1 MYNNKILIIGALGQ
15 IGSELTFKLANIY
28 GESKILASD
37 IKVTNKKRFG
47 NIKYLH
53 LDILDRKSLFNLVKK
68 YNINEIYLLAAS
80 LSYRAE
86 KNIYESWLLNTNSL
100 LNVLEVAK
108 IFKIKKIFWPSSIAV
123 FGKTSEK
130 INTPQIGII
139 EPNSIY
145 GITKLAGERM
155 CEYYF
160 NKYNL
165 DIRSLRLPGLISWKT
180 PPGGGTTDYAVDIFH
195 HAIQNKN
202 YTCFLKRNTVLPMMY
217 IDDAIDAIIRLMTS
231 DQKKITIRTSYNISG
246 ISFSPNNLYDE
257 IKKYK
262 PEFKIKYNPDIRQDI
277 ADSWPQSLDDSNARE
292 DWNWYRNF
300 DLSSIVK
307 TMFKNLDKGIKI
319 NYHE

>member
-28 GESKILASD
+28 GESKIIASD
-37 IKVTNKKRFG
+37 IKLTKKKKIG

-53 LDILDRKSLFNLVKK
+53 LNILDRKSLFDLVKK

-145 GITKLAGERM
+145 GITKLAGERF

-160 NKYNL
+160 SKYNL

-180 PPGGGTTDYAVDIFH
+180 LPGGGTTDYAVDIFH

-262 PEFKIKYNPDIRQDI
+262 PEFKIKDKPDIRQDI
-277 ADSWPQSLDDSNARE
+277 ADSWPQSMDDSNARK

-307 TMFKNLDKGIKI
+307 TMFKNLDKGVKI
-319 NYHE
+319 NYDE